1 MSDYKKKGRGE
12 VEISPLMQELR
23 DALDA
28 AGFHWYDES
37 EEFESGDYLY
47 HMERTKV
54 VRNPCTM
61 DHEEIASCIYGY
73 SGAKGYQTGS
83 SYGWPY
89 CIEGWPSGQAD
100 PEPMTVEE
108 ITEAVKK
115 L

>member
-28 AGFHWYDES
+28 AGLHWYDAS

-54 VRNPCTM
+54 VRDPNTM
-61 DHEEIASCIYGY
+61 DHEEIASCIYEY
-73 SGAKGYQTGS
+73 SGKKGSELGS
-83 SYGWPY
+83 SYGWPHF
-89 CIEGWPSGQAD
+89 IEGWPSGQAD
-100 PEPMTVEE
+100 SDAMTVEE
-108 ITEAVKK
+108 IVEAVKK